1 MNIFDRFFALF
12 GTSEEYEHFSF
23 SSDGVTYK
31 LIVAA
36 IGLGLII
43 ASAVMFVK
51 KRVLGEFVRNLYKSG
66 AVGAENSKKYA
77 ETGTKKSKF
86 IERSL
91 RNGSLSRM
99 LGCAERDK
107 YNESLKTAEE
117 NGKSVNGKD
126 GKDKKGGKVG
136 KGENREYGEKGEF
149 REKISVL
156 YVPSP
161 EKDSFYLPEDRCK
174 ELLSLFSEKGS
185 GVLSL
190 ILTVVFCVCA
200 VAVLWAVIPMFL
212 NFIDSSL

>member
-12 GTSEEYEHFSF
+12 VTSGEYEHFSL

-43 ASAVMFVK
+43 ASVVMFVK

-66 AVGAENSKKYA
+66 AVGADNAKKYA

-86 IERSL
+86 IEKSL
-91 RNGSLSRM
+91 KNGSLSRM
-99 LGCAERDK
+99 LGCTERDK
-107 YNESLKTAEE
+107 HDESVKKAAENAE
-117 NGKSVNGKD
+117 NKENAKKAGKIA
-126 GKDKKGGKVG
+126 VG
-136 KGENREYGEKGEF
+136 
-149 REKISVL
+149 

-161 EKDSFYLPEDRCK
+161 EKDSFYLPEDRC
-174 ELLSLFSEKGS
+174 EDLLSLFSEKGS
-185 GVLSL
+185 GVPSL

-200 VAVLWAVIPMFL
+200 VAVLWAVMPMIF
-212 NFIDSSL
+212 NFIDSAL